1 MQILET
7 LLYTFIALG
16 MLVTIHEFG
25 HFWVARRCGV
35 KVERFSIGFGSAL
48 CTWHDRFGTEFVIA
62 ALPLGGYVKMLDNQ
76 DSEVRCEDKLHTFSG
91 QGVWS
96 RIAIVSAGPLAN
108 LLLATMLFWILYLA
122 GEVGVE
128 PVIGDITPKSPA
140 QVAGFESGMKI
151 VKVEG
156 ENTPSWNSVSKELFK
171 FIGKSGDINIT
182 VKLPD
187 SSVTTD
193 LTINVDK
200 WLRDSV
206 EPVPL
211 RALGISPDYEFQAL
225 NLAEV
230 AEDGAADR
238 AGLIMG
244 DEILMVNDK
253 PVTGVDYFVNVVA
266 SNPQREINLKILRGD
281 STKLITVVPDVI
293 DRDGVRVGQMGV
305 HLAPRGKYPDEYVF
319 RHVHT
324 PWSALWRS
332 FEETSNYSI
341 FILNSLG
348 KLLIG
353 ELSTKNLSGP
363 ITIAKVA
370 GESGR
375 AGIDNFVRFVAI
387 LSIMLGVM
395 NLLPIPVLDGGHLMY
410 FVVEIVKGSPVS
422 ESVQLASYKI
432 GLAILVTLMLWATF
446 NDLSRVLL

>member
-91 QGVWS
+91 QGVWR

-108 LLLATMLFWILYLA
+108 LLLATILFWMLYLA
-122 GEVGVE
+122 GEVGVK

-281 STKLITVVPDVI
+281 LTKLITVVPDVI
-293 DRDGVRVGQMGV
+293 DRDGVRVGQIGV

>member
-156 ENTPSWNSVSKELFK
+156 EDTPSWNSVSKELFK

-293 DRDGVRVGQMGV
+293 DRDGVRVGQIGV

-348 KLLIG
+348 KLLVG

>member
-76 DSEVRCEDKLHTFSG
+76 DSEVRCEDKLYTFSG

-140 QVAGFESGMKI
+140 QLAGFESGMKI

-156 ENTPSWNSVSKELFK
+156 EDTPSWNSVSKELFK

-281 STKLITVVPDVI
+281 LTKLITVVPDVI
-293 DRDGVRVGQMGV
+293 DRDGVRVGQIGV

>member
-91 QGVWS
+91 QGVWR

-108 LLLATMLFWILYLA
+108 LLLATILFWILYLA
-122 GEVGVE
+122 GEVGVK

-156 ENTPSWNSVSKELFK
+156 EDTPSWNSVSKELFK

-281 STKLITVVPDVI
+281 LTKLITVVPDVI
-293 DRDGVRVGQMGV
+293 DRDGVRVGQIGV